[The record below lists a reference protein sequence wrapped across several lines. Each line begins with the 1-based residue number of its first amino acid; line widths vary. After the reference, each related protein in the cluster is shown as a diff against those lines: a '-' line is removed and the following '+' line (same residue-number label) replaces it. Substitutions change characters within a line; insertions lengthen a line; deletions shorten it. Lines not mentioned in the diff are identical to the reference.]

1 MYNFQQTTEAILK
14 QMLREKTHYPLSSE
28 QQRIETQ
35 RIGES
40 LALLWPFVRGGA
52 GTGIRYRFGY
62 GLNSAYLAE
71 GMSSKSCRHRATHTS
86 LAAQS
91 QVATEG
97 YP

>member
-40 LALLWPFVRGGA
+40 LALLWPFVRGGGGGA
-52 GTGIRYRFGY
+52 GIGYRFGS
-62 GLNSAYLAE
+62 GL
-71 GMSSKSCRHRATHTS
+71 
-86 LAAQS
+86 
-91 QVATEG
+91 
-97 YP
+97 